1 MSDELSTGSVEPAG
15 DASNRLSSIM
25 DMEYE
30 SKPVEED
37 IEVEDDKKPAPSD
50 EQPKEKK
57 KASKSKGDSD
67 DEDESEED
75 SEEEKEVEEK
85 KEEEKKKFK
94 YKVDG
99 QEEEIEATDED
110 IRAALS
116 AKSANL
122 KKLNELNVEKKQW
135 QAKVAESE
143 ETVNYVKQEMGSLR
157 GEFEKGIEGFKKN
170 GVNSGNPLSPIYNL
184 LDKMGLDTAQFDKAA
199 LFYFLPMAEKFSALS
214 DEGKELFLSRHENE
228 WHKRKQGS
236 LEKQRAETAE
246 QQRKFQEESSEL
258 RKANISTELRS
269 ELEKELSD
277 MGVKDINHKKVIEWN
292 QIKPSFLRAQGIA
305 EKVPGT
311 NVNKIAKI
319 LLEFPDTTDEEILN
333 HLGHKELE
341 KENVGKKLAESK
353 PKNGQMPSKSRD
365 KIEDEVDKMFNTMF
379 RR

>member
-1 MSDELSTGSVEPAG
+1 MSDSETSGIEPAG

-30 SKPVEED
+30 SKVAPIVDED
-37 IEVEDDKKPAPSD
+37 VEDDKKPAPSD

-67 DEDESEED
+67 DEDESEEGD
-75 SEEEKEVEEK
+75 DKEEEKEV
-85 KEEEKKKFK
+85 KEEEKKKIK

-99 QEEEIEATDED
+99 QEEEIEATEED
-110 IRAALS
+110 IKSALS

-135 QAKVAESE
+135 QAKIAESDE
-143 ETVNYVKQEMGSLR
+143 AVNYVKQEMGTLR
-157 GEFEKGIEGFKKN
+157 GEFEKGIETFKKN

-184 LDKMGLDTAQFDKAA
+184 LDKMGLDTASFDKAA

-228 WHKRKQGS
+228 WHKRKQSS
-236 LEKQRAETAE
+236 LEKQRSETAE

-258 RKANISTELRS
+258 RKANISSELRS
-269 ELEKELSD
+269 ELEKELAD
-277 MGVKDINHKKVIEWN
+277 MGVKSIDHKKVIEWN
-292 QIKPSFLRAQGIA
+292 QVKPTYLRAQGIA

-311 NVNKIAKI
+311 NTNKIARI

-333 HLGHKELE
+333 HLGFKDLE
-341 KENVGKKLAESK
+341 KDTVSRKLAESK
-353 PKNGQMPSKSRD
+353 PKGSQVLRKSED
-365 KIEDEVDKMFNTMF
+365 KIEEEVDNMFKTMF